1 MIVLGIVF
9 RIVFGID
16 LELYWVHLFS
26 ETKLNKNLKQNTSLF
41 NLIFYKKS
49 DKIITK
55 KMGQKT

>member
-41 NLIFYKKS
+41 NLIFYKKC

-55 KMGQKT
+55 KMEQKT